1 MDFVVACSNIRSF
14 IYNIPQKTRFDV
26 KSMAGNIIPA
36 IATTN
41 AVIAGGIVME
51 ALKIINVSIKIKKSN
66 VQKKSKV
73 QKSTK
78 TKKSPNVFLDF
89 GPFFDFSLS
98 LDFGR
103 FLDFGLFGSPNNA
116 TKHHVA

>member
-51 ALKIINVSIKIKKSN
+51 ALKIINVSLILIPKLYITSTLN
-66 VQKKSKV
+66 VDLILWHTQLIVCVVKC
-73 QKSTK
+73 
-78 TKKSPNVFLDF
+78 
-89 GPFFDFSLS
+89 
-98 LDFGR
+98 
-103 FLDFGLFGSPNNA
+103 
-116 TKHHVA
+116 

>member
-1 MDFVVACSNIRSF
+1 MYEEESWHQLEFNLDKWNSNSNRYVKLFWLIFEFDFLDDEAAMDFVVACSNIRSF

-51 ALKIINVSIKIKKSN
+51 ALKIINVSFILIS
-66 VQKKSKV
+66 
-73 QKSTK
+73 
-78 TKKSPNVFLDF
+78 
-89 GPFFDFSLS
+89 
-98 LDFGR
+98 
-103 FLDFGLFGSPNNA
+103 
-116 TKHHVA
+116 

>member
-51 ALKIINVSIKIKKSN
+51 ALKIINVSLILIPKLYIP
-66 VQKKSKV
+66 
-73 QKSTK
+73 STL
-78 TKKSPNVFLDF
+78 NIDWLIQMV
-89 GPFFDFSLS
+89 
-98 LDFGR
+98 
-103 FLDFGLFGSPNNA
+103 
-116 TKHHVA
+116 

>member
-51 ALKIINVSIKIKKSN
+51 ALKIINVSLILIPKLYIP
-66 VQKKSKV
+66 
-73 QKSTK
+73 ST
-78 TKKSPNVFLDF
+78 
-89 GPFFDFSLS
+89 GYLS
-98 LDFGR
+98 
-103 FLDFGLFGSPNNA
+103 A
-116 TKHHVA
+116 K

>member
-51 ALKIINVSIKIKKSN
+51 ALKIINVSLILIPKLYITSTLNIDLILWHTQWN
-66 VQKKSKV
+66 VC
-73 QKSTK
+73 
-78 TKKSPNVFLDF
+78 
-89 GPFFDFSLS
+89 
-98 LDFGR
+98 
-103 FLDFGLFGSPNNA
+103 A
-116 TKHHVA
+116 

>member
-51 ALKIINVSIKIKKSN
+51 ALKIINVSSSWF
-66 VQKKSKV
+66 QSYMF
-73 QKSTK
+73 Q
-78 TKKSPNVFLDF
+78 L
-89 GPFFDFSLS
+89 L
-98 LDFGR
+98 
-103 FLDFGLFGSPNNA
+103 
-116 TKHHVA
+116 

>member
-1 MDFVVACSNIRSF
+1 MYEESWHMKFVELFGFNFEFYFLDDEAAMDFVVACSNIRSF

-51 ALKIINVSIKIKKSN
+51 ALKIINVSLILI
-66 VQKKSKV
+66 
-73 QKSTK
+73 
-78 TKKSPNVFLDF
+78 P
-89 GPFFDFSLS
+89 
-98 LDFGR
+98 
-103 FLDFGLFGSPNNA
+103 
-116 TKHHVA
+116 

>member
-51 ALKIINVSIKIKKSN
+51 ALKIINVSLILIPKLYIT
-66 VQKKSKV
+66 
-73 QKSTK
+73 STLNIDLILWHTQLIVCVVK
-78 TKKSPNVFLDF
+78 C
-89 GPFFDFSLS
+89 
-98 LDFGR
+98 
-103 FLDFGLFGSPNNA
+103 
-116 TKHHVA
+116 

>member
-51 ALKIINVSIKIKKSN
+51 ALKIINVSLILIPKLYIT
-66 VQKKSKV
+66 
-73 QKSTK
+73 STLNIDLILWHTQLIVCVVK
-78 TKKSPNVFLDF
+78 
-89 GPFFDFSLS
+89 
-98 LDFGR
+98 
-103 FLDFGLFGSPNNA
+103 
-116 TKHHVA
+116 